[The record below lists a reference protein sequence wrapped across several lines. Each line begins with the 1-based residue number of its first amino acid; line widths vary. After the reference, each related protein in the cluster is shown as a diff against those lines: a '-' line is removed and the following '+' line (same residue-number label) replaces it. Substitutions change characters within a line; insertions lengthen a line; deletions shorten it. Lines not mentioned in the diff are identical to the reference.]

1 MADEEMVEFEE
12 RSPAIECVNCGAEYE
27 LEKSCP
33 RCEKSLLDES
43 GNLLL
48 EHHEDR
54 FTCNHCGYIHPTSF
68 EGCST
73 CGTLIGG
80 ARNKK
85 TLLPPILSASL
96 CFVIPL
102 FLTLFVGFELFIT
115 LIGYPSLYPSLSA
128 VYLSPYYL
136 LADYWLP
143 SLSVSFLIVVTLFF
157 ITWKGFEF
165 IPKEKIEGAKI
176 VSVEKKAIGMASILT
191 LILIISLGYFILDT
205 GYHPSEIFTYI
216 LFGLVLL
223 TGISQIDIMIE
234 PRSYLGEEKVS
245 KEKFDEVEQIKLTDL
260 TKREPVEVK
269 EPVEEEVKAPHIKKP
284 PEEKISYEPPIKP
297 VKVKKKVKKV
307 KKPVKK
313 KHVTCPV
320 CGNKEEKEARIC
332 SECGESLVEEESK
345 YPSSEIFQ
353 ELEKRLKDFE
363 AESEESDEEIMEE
376 TEIEKPSELDESIMN
391 ELDEEL
397 KSLEEETEEPIECP
411 VCGAEFSRLEESC
424 PECGEPVDSEEFIE
438 LIDCPICGAIF
449 NHLEERCPECGEPVE
464 EEDEEEDIFSELV

>member
-1 MADEEMVEFEE
+1 MKVEETESLIKNWKHWLVYSTCTFLTIFVIVEF
-12 RSPAIECVNCGAEYE
+12 V
-27 LEKSCP
+27 
-33 RCEKSLLDES
+33 
-43 GNLLL
+43 
-48 EHHEDR
+48 
-54 FTCNHCGYIHPTSF
+54 
-68 EGCST
+68 
-73 CGTLIGG
+73 
-80 ARNKK
+80 
-85 TLLPPILSASL
+85 
-96 CFVIPL
+96 
-102 FLTLFVGFELFIT
+102 
-115 LIGYPSLYPSLSA
+115 
-128 VYLSPYYL
+128 
-136 LADYWLP
+136 
-143 SLSVSFLIVVTLFF
+143 LSVSLFAMIAPSTF
-157 ITWKGFEF
+157 MFYFTPVGLVLGET
-165 IPKEKIEGAKI
+165 I
-176 VSVEKKAIGMASILT
+176 VSLFASVLLFVCLFIVLRFKVYVKNENSLKFNRSKAYLLLPLYLT
-191 LILIISLGYFILDT
+191 AIISLAIYISYIPLELSNLVTYVVFI
-205 GYHPSEIFTYI
+205 I
-216 LFGLVLL
+216 LFESFIEHTQVSHYGEWIK
-223 TGISQIDIMIE
+223 GIIEKEPSKLKEKKVIE
-234 PRSYLGEEKVS
+234 PK
-245 KEKFDEVEQIKLTDL
+245 KEGVQ
-260 TKREPVEVK
+260 
-269 EPVEEEVKAPHIKKP
+269 
-284 PEEKISYEPPIKP
+284 EEKISQTTKAPTIELKKEPVKDLLKEEPPIKP

-363 AESEESDEEIMEE
+363 AESEEPYEEIMEE